1 MRICC
6 LGFMLIS
13 VLFVSGIAAQPEHR
27 IGVGAHYW
35 KTLDEI
41 DLDRIDED
49 GLAWTLTYQYF
60 TGALLKF
67 QFDVE
72 FLPEWYAASPERV
85 TAPQV
90 YALAGRSIY
99 GGVGIGTYYSDGEY
113 SQGPFFV
120 FRVGYDMEL
129 VPSLHADIYANYR
142 FDDWDMSEVED
153 DIDTDTVTI
162 GAAVRF
168 SL

>member
-1 MRICC
+1 MRI
-6 LGFMLIS
+6 GAISLI
-13 VLFVSGIAAQPEHR
+13 VITVMFVSSVAAQPEHQV
-27 IGVGAHYW
+27 GVGAHYW

-41 DLDRIDED
+41 DLDEIDEE
-49 GLAWTLTYQYF
+49 GLAWTLMYQYY

-67 QFDVE
+67 EVDLE

-85 TAPQV
+85 IAPQV
-90 YALAGRSIY
+90 YALAGRTIY

-120 FRVGYDMEL
+120 FRVGYDIEL
-129 VPSLHADIYANYR
+129 VPSLHADIHANYR
-142 FDDWDMSEVED
+142 FDDWDMSEVEEE
-153 DIDTDTVTI
+153 IDTDTITI

-168 SL
+168 GL